1 MTVKELAETYYPR
14 MWDKARLDALVAAGR
29 LSREDADNII
39 NGAESA
45 DK

>member
-14 MWDKARLDALVAAGR
+14 LWDSARLEALVAAGR
-29 LSREDADNII
+29 LSWEDADNII
-39 NGAESA
+39 NGTNA